1 MEWSSLLTAQGKRFL
16 LLLLFLHW
24 SAIGHFFINLLL
36 PATVSLLTVLFVR
49 LLNKTHFL
57 KELVSLYLNV
67 ILISLLNRFNLISHQ
82 LSFRSQIIP
91 VCLVFLILES
101 FYPQHVSKC
110 FTYLCRIQNWT
121 EFFNS
126 LMGIGWNG
134 KITPFL
140 FLMHLEICYVVWK
153 TMLFS
158 VQLASAWPL
167 SYL

>member
-1 MEWSSLLTAQGKRFL
+1 MVFSLHCSGQEVFVVVIVFTLECNRAL
-16 LLLLFLHW
+16 LYQ
-24 SAIGHFFINLLL
+24 SVTTSDSFF
-36 PATVSLLTVLFVR
+36 TVLFVR

-140 FLMHLEICYVVWK
+140 FLMHLEICCVVWK